1 MPGFGGLFVLLFAP
15 YIADGL
21 GRKVGTAIGCIFV
34 LLGVL
39 LQAFPPA
46 GHPDTMYLIGRFIM
60 GFGSNISNG
69 TCPLLIT
76 EVAHPRHR
84 GKVTTIVSFYAPAKT
99 FRPCHSGNGYRC
111 TRMEKRKKSK
121 SATRRERT

>member
-21 GRKVGTAIGCIFV
+21 GRKKGTAVGCLFVIFGAILQV
-34 LLGVL
+34 LAPVNPSGRR
-39 LQAFPPA
+39 
-46 GHPDTMYLIGRFIM
+46 DWMYLSGRFIM
-60 GFGSNISNG
+60 GLGSNISNG

-84 GKVTTIVSFYAPAKT
+84 GRVTTIYNTIWYLGAII
-99 FRPCHSGNGYRC
+99 
-111 TRMEKRKKSK
+111 
-121 SATRRERT
+121 